1 MTNQTLFPVQFQ
13 SLANRWDELDIY
25 MSFLTGGVD
34 EVTKDS
40 EGAHPASLVT
50 VLQPLKNKH
59 DQPVWKAVSYTEKE
73 TKLDAW
79 Q

>member
-1 MTNQTLFPVQFQ
+1 MSRIF
-13 SLANRWDELDIY
+13 

-40 EGAHPASLVT
+40 EGAHPASLIT
-50 VLQPLKNKH
+50 VLQLLKNKH
-59 DQPVWKAVSYTEKE
+59 DQPVWEGVSYREKE
-73 TKLDAW
+73 IKLDVW